1 MYQRRDEQLTL
12 PFGADHK
19 SSNPAYMW
27 PCVNCGTSTWVSKNI
42 FTNLK
47 EGALTGILCGNC
59 LPSPDGSN
67 RLLEAA

>member
-1 MYQRRDEQLTL
+1 MRGDDQLIL
-12 PFGADHK
+12 PFGTEHK
-19 SSNPAYMW
+19 SFNLAYIW
-27 PCVNCGTSTWVSKNI
+27 PCFNCGVSTWVSKSV

-47 EGALTGILCGNC
+47 EGALTGILCGSC